1 MKHGKVLV
9 EIILK
14 HTQQNRKRI
23 QFKMMERSDPI
34 IRLAA
39 FKPDYGYTV
48 SKIKLFEGINY
59 G

>member
-1 MKHGKVLV
+1 MKHGKILV

-14 HTQQNRKRI
+14 HTRKNRKRL

-39 FKPDYGYTV
+39 FKPDYGYKV
-48 SKIKLFEGINY
+48 SKIKLFEGVSY